1 MAEAGIEIFIAT
13 GVCLAMTVAIY
24 FGERA
29 HRKNLEKKGKTWGT
43 YGMRY
48 EGTSHSL

>member
-13 GVCLAMTVAIY
+13 GAALVFTIAVM

-29 HRKNLEKKGKTWGT
+29 YRKGLEKKGKTWGT
-43 YGMRY
+43 YGFRY
-48 EGTSHSL
+48 EPGPAHA